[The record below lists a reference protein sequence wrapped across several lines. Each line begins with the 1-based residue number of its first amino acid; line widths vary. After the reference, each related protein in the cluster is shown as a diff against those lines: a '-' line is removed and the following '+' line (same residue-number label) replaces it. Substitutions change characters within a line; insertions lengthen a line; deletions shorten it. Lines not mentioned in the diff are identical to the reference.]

1 MCSLMCSAALVGFS
15 SANKKISCFLSL
27 SFQPLT
33 FHGCFLFFS
42 VSRWF
47 LRICVAGVHSGH
59 TERCIFTCF
68 IPFWHYKYLFLSGFL
83 SLQQLLFSV
92 FAISGVFSAVCSKEK
107 MSYSHQTVGSGLF
120 LYLLLKFQFFHFLF
134 FGSFSVNL
142 HEVFECVRCVLILV
156 LYIIRILHISG
167 QGFWFSGRLVQF

>member
-83 SLQQLLFSV
+83 SLQQLLFCLFHKWS
-92 FAISGVFSAVCSKEK
+92 FQCSLQQRENELFPPNR
-107 MSYSHQTVGSGLF
+107 GLWF
-120 LYLLLKFQFFHFLF
+120 VSLPSSKVSIF
-134 FGSFSVNL
+134 SFSVL
-142 HEVFECVRCVLILV
+142 
-156 LYIIRILHISG
+156 
-167 QGFWFSGRLVQF
+167 WFLFS